1 MAKKSFAV
9 IGLGQFGISVVEE
22 LVGNGM
28 DVIAIDTDE
37 EAVKKISALLPT
49 VAVANAT
56 DEEALKDLGI
66 KDVDAAIVAF
76 GSHIEASILTTVILK
91 ELGVKSIIVR
101 VDDAYYLPIMKKLG
115 ATEVIMPQKAA
126 GVALAN
132 RLGNEDFKDFYKLD
146 DKYSVVSIVVNSAYV
161 PEQLKDYNSKSNK
174 ILMVLIL
181 IYGILM
187 IISLICSTKLP
198 KNLIEG
204 KEYNWIEIV
213 ALLAIFW
220 LSVYLLYTGLSNPF
234 LYFSF

>member
-28 DVIAIDTDE
+28 DVIAIDSEE
-37 EAVKKISALLPT
+37 EAVKKISNLLPT

-56 DEEALKDLGI
+56 DKESLEELGI

-76 GSHIEASILTTVILK
+76 GSHIEASIITTVILK

-101 VDDAYYLPIMKKLG
+101 VDDTYYQSILKKLG

-126 GVALAN
+126 GIALAN

-146 DKYSVVSIVVNSAYV
+146 DRYSVVSIVINTAFV
-161 PEQLKDYNSKSNK
+161 PQQLKDLGSKDKYGVNV
-174 ILMVLIL
+174 VLINRN
-181 IYGILM
+181 GRSFVPGGNDSILPDDTVFVVGG
-187 IISLICSTKLP
+187 TKEIR
-198 KNLIEG
+198 NFREAINGG
-204 KEYNWIEIV
+204 KKKKK
-213 ALLAIFW
+213 
-220 LSVYLLYTGLSNPF
+220 
-234 LYFSF
+234 

>member
-1 MAKKSFAV
+1 MAMSKKSFAV

-28 DVIAIDTDE
+28 DVIAIDSDE
-37 EAVKKISALLPT
+37 EAVKKISNLLPT

-56 DEEALKDLGI
+56 DEESLKELGI

-101 VDDAYYLPIMKKLG
+101 VDDTYYQSILKKLG

-126 GVALAN
+126 GIALAN

-146 DKYSVVSIVVNSAYV
+146 DKYSVVSIVINTAFV
-161 PEQLKDYNSKSNK
+161 PQQLRELSSKDKYGVSV
-174 ILMVLIL
+174 VLINRN
-181 IYGILM
+181 GRSFVPGGND
-187 IISLICSTKLP
+187 SLLP
-198 KNLIEG
+198 DDTIFVVGGN
-204 KEYNWIEIV
+204 KEIRDFREAHLV
-213 ALLAIFW
+213 VERGVSL
-220 LSVYLLYTGLSNPF
+220 VG
-234 LYFSF
+234 

>member
-22 LVGNGM
+22 LVGNGA

-37 EAVKKISALLPT
+37 EAVKKVSSILPT

-56 DEEALKDLGI
+56 DEESLKELGI
-66 KDVDAAIVAF
+66 KDVDSAIVAF
-76 GSHIEASILTTVILK
+76 GSHIESSILTTVILK

-126 GVALAN
+126 GIALAN

-146 DKYSVVSIVVNSAYV
+146 DKYSVVSIVINSAYV
-161 PEQLKDYNSKSNK
+161 PQQLKDLGSKDKFGVN
-174 ILMVLIL
+174 IVLINRN
-181 IYGILM
+181 GRAFVPGGNDSILPDDT
-187 IISLICSTKLP
+187 IFVVGGTK
-198 KNLIEG
+198 
-204 KEYNWIEIV
+204 EIR
-213 ALLAIFW
+213 IFRE
-220 LSVYLLYTGLSNPF
+220 SINGLKKKRKAA
-234 LYFSF
+234 

>member
-37 EAVKKISALLPT
+37 EAVKKVSSILPT

-56 DEEALKDLGI
+56 DEESLKELGI
-66 KDVDAAIVAF
+66 KDVDSAIVAF
-76 GSHIEASILTTVILK
+76 GSHIESSILTTVILK

-126 GVALAN
+126 GIALAN

-146 DKYSVVSIVVNSAYV
+146 DKYSVVSIVINSAYI
-161 PEQLKDYNSKSNK
+161 PQQLKDLGSKDKFGVN
-174 ILMVLIL
+174 IVLINRN
-181 IYGILM
+181 GRAFVPGGNDSILPDDT
-187 IISLICSTKLP
+187 IFVVGGTKEIRVFREFI
-198 KNLIEG
+198 NGG
-204 KEYNWIEIV
+204 KKKRGKAN
-213 ALLAIFW
+213 
-220 LSVYLLYTGLSNPF
+220 N
-234 LYFSF
+234 

>member
-22 LVGNGM
+22 LVDNGM
-28 DVIAIDTDE
+28 DVIAIDNNE

-56 DEEALKDLGI
+56 DDEALKELGI

-76 GSHIEASILTTVILK
+76 GSHIESSVLTTVILK

-101 VDDAYYLPIMKKLG
+101 ADDPYYVPILKKLG

-126 GVALAN
+126 GIALAN

-146 DKYSVVSIVVNSAYV
+146 DKYSVVSIAINSAYV
-161 PEQLKDYNSKSNK
+161 PQQLKDMFSKEKYGVN
-174 ILMVLIL
+174 IVLIMRN
-181 IYGILM
+181 GRSFVPGGNDSILPDDT
-187 IISLICSTKLP
+187 IFVVGGTK
-198 KNLIEG
+198 
-204 KEYNWIEIV
+204 EIRAFREAV
-213 ALLAIFW
+213 NGTKRKKKAQ
-220 LSVYLLYTGLSNPF
+220 
-234 LYFSF
+234 

>member
-22 LVGNGM
+22 LVGNGA
-28 DVIAIDTDE
+28 DVIAIDSDE
-37 EAVKKISALLPT
+37 DAVKKISGILPT
-49 VAVANAT
+49 VAVANST

-66 KDVDAAIVAF
+66 KDVDAAIVAY

-101 VDDAYYLPIMKKLG
+101 VDDAYYLSILKKLG

-146 DKYSVVSIVVNSAYV
+146 DKFSVVSIVVNSAYV
-161 PEQLKDYNSKSNK
+161 PQQLRDLSTKDRFGVNV
-174 ILMVLIL
+174 VLIMRGGRSFVPGGNDTL
-181 IYGILM
+181 LPDDTIFVVGG
-187 IISLICSTKLP
+187 TKEIR
-198 KNLIEG
+198 NFREAINGG
-204 KEYNWIEIV
+204 KKRKK
-213 ALLAIFW
+213 
-220 LSVYLLYTGLSNPF
+220 
-234 LYFSF
+234 